1 MNTLL
6 NPPTVA
12 KPVGPYSHAAE
23 VAAGARQLY
32 ISGQIGVLPDGSTAQ
47 GIAAQAEAVWTNIA
61 NILKASGMAMT
72 DLVKITILVVNAAD
86 IPAVREVRNRFVGDH
101 RPASTL
107 MVVAGLASPAYLLE
121 IEAFAAK
128 F

>member
-1 MNTLL
+1 MNKLL
-6 NPPTVA
+6 NPPNVA
-12 KPVGPYSHAAE
+12 KPAGTYSHAVE

-86 IPAVREVRNRFVGDH
+86 IPAVREVRNRFLGDH

-128 F
+128 S

>member
-1 MNTLL
+1 MNKLL
-6 NPPTVA
+6 NPPNVA
-12 KPVGPYSHAAE
+12 KPAGTYSHAVE
-23 VAAGARQLY
+23 VATGARQLY

-86 IPAVREVRNRFVGDH
+86 IPAVREVRNRFLGDH

-128 F
+128 S